1 LFTSLIPWQAVCRR
15 RNSLATSS
23 LPVTGDEPYH
33 KASFSVLKSD
43 FHLSLGNNWTVLCA
57 VVEEFAGL
65 IQDKSSVEDFVVWI
79 ESVMERCIRE
89 VCHLAL
95 IVNWCQTCV
104 QFPG

>member
-1 LFTSLIPWQAVCRR
+1 M
-15 RNSLATSS
+15 
-23 LPVTGDEPYH
+23 
-33 KASFSVLKSD
+33 LKSD

-95 IVNWCQTCV
+95 IVNWCQTSV
-104 QFPG
+104 QFPRLNLTIPT